1 MITRYVDWIGLK
13 DFYAYSGRF
22 WDNIVYGRSLSII
35 VDLLFYEICVLTRQ
49 ESLSNFPAQIF
60 LSSYNFSVKVGLL
73 TKIFVFVCTLE
84 YLTVHKCDNWKKKK
98 IFTSAAHTY
107 LYIKVNPLISN
118 FRFSS
123 SKNSQERRLTMLR
136 TAVTCPAPYLAG
148 VLGVPE
154 HPRNSG
160 VRKRGKAWFLL
171 IRV

>member
-1 MITRYVDWIGLK
+1 MANFVSPFEKW
-13 DFYAYSGRF
+13 GRRRCCF
-22 WDNIVYGRSLSII
+22 WLS
-35 VDLLFYEICVLTRQ
+35 FVLTRQ

-84 YLTVHKCDNWKKKK
+84 YLTVHKFDNWKKNQ

-107 LYIKVNPLISN
+107 LYFKFNPLISN

-136 TAVTCPAPYLAG
+136 TAVTCLKVTFFQKVRFAFYPIPKNY
-148 VLGVPE
+148 PE
-154 HPRNSG
+154 VEIEIFCQLQYTVIG
-160 VRKRGKAWFLL
+160 GKF
-171 IRV
+171 